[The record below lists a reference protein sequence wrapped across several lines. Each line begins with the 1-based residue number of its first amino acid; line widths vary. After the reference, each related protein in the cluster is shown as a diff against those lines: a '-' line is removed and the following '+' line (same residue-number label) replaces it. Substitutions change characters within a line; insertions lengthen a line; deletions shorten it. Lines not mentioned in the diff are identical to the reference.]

1 MFFLAAALVGWI
13 GRDFVYRKLAAN
25 SLHISA
31 TASSNCNQVNSRLFA
46 REDFIPG
53 PHISGN
59 LRTRARRS
67 DHFSR
72 YVSTGD
78 MLKMYRA
85 KSVKNKTVV
94 DIRFRPRSGVA
105 PSGSIWVFAAVL
117 DLCYSILSRYC
128 VAYSW
133 KIVVNMRKRDVIHKT
148 GST

>member
-1 MFFLAAALVGWI
+1 MFFLAATLVGWI
-13 GRDFVYRKLAAN
+13 GGDFVYRKLAAN

-72 YVSTGD
+72 YASTGD
-78 MLKMYRA
+78 MLK
-85 KSVKNKTVV
+85 
-94 DIRFRPRSGVA
+94 
-105 PSGSIWVFAAVL
+105 
-117 DLCYSILSRYC
+117 ILSCKVGEKQDSRRYQIPPPVRC
-128 VAYSW
+128 CPQW
-133 KIVVNMRKRDVIHKT
+133 VNLSIRRGVRSVLLHT
-148 GST
+148 ESLLRRLFLENRGQYAQTWRHP